1 MTDKNPSS
9 SSIRFDNE
17 YISEQIKK
25 MRDKSIEELL
35 LKFDYLEKR
44 IIELENTLME
54 FMAPFNHG
62 KSDHYRIYCQLR
74 EMVDGLGFELDFSR
88 DAVTSLSVKTIEL
101 VARITEL
108 EEKSK

>member
-1 MTDKNPSS
+1 MTDKNPSPS
-9 SSIRFDNE
+9 SL
-17 YISEQIKK
+17 K
-25 MRDKSIEELL
+25 EEEFL

-54 FMAPFNHG
+54 FMAPSNNDDSNHY
-62 KSDHYRIYCQLR
+62 KIYEQFR
-74 EMVDGLGFELDFSR
+74 RMVDDVWFELNCSR
-88 DAVTSLSVKTIEL
+88 DMIRRSSAQTNEL